1 MSTKRKMRKI
11 CNLSDMKAEI
21 QPSTK
26 YVHQEE
32 K

>member
-1 MSTKRKMRKI
+1 MRKI